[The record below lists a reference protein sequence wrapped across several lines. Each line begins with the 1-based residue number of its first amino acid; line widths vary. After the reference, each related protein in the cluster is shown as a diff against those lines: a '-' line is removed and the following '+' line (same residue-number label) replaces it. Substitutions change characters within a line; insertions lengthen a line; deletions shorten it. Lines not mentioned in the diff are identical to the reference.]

1 MRKRQKYLNS
11 QNEGGQKMKKIIS
24 VIELL
29 SEYSGKIAYY
39 LIIPLTL
46 VVFYTVIMRRF
57 FGSYPEWGFEVTIFL
72 FGIMIL
78 LIGAETLRIKG
89 HISVD
94 IIQNYIKGTAAKILS
109 VFICLI
115 IIGIS
120 LLMFLKGIDLSIES
134 TMIQE
139 RSAHQTSFNP
149 TIWWFKWFIPIGAFL
164 LLLQSLVELFKLITK
179 KGDKNGTDI

>member
-1 MRKRQKYLNS
+1 MGKLIK
-11 QNEGGQKMKKIIS
+11 G
-24 VIELL
+24 IELI

-39 LIIPLTL
+39 LIIPLTI
-46 VVFYTVIMRRF
+46 VVFYTIIMRRF

-78 LIGAETLRIKG
+78 LIGADTLRTKG

-94 IIQNYIKGTAAKILS
+94 IIQSSIKGTAAKTLNI
-109 VFICLI
+109 FTCLI
-115 IIGIS
+115 IIGVA
-120 LLMFLKGIDLSIES
+120 LLLFLKGIDLSLES

-149 TIWWFKWFIPIGAFL
+149 IIWWFKWFIPIGAFL
-164 LLLQSLVELFKLITK
+164 LLLQSLVELLKVITK
-179 KGDKNGTDI
+179 KGDENGTDI

>member
-1 MRKRQKYLNS
+1 MKR
-11 QNEGGQKMKKIIS
+11 IVRI
-24 VIELL
+24 IELL

-39 LIIPLTL
+39 LIIPLTI

-78 LIGAETLRIKG
+78 LIVADTLRTKG

-94 IIQNYIKGTAAKILS
+94 IIQSYVSGSAAQILNI
-109 VFICLI
+109 FISLV
-115 IIGIS
+115 IIGVA
-120 LLMFLKGIDLSIES
+120 LLLFLKGIDLSIES

-149 TIWWFKWFIPIGAFL
+149 SIWWFKWFIPIGAL
-164 LLLQSLVELFKLITK
+164 LLFLQALVELFKIISK
-179 KGDKNGTDI
+179 KGDNDGTDI